1 MFLTEDE
8 LKELTGWKR
17 PAKVKEWLDANGYRY
32 QVGGDGWP
40 RVLKESVYARLS
52 ASFKTEPRLNL
63 A

>member
-8 LKELTGWKR
+8 LKELTGYQR
-17 PAKVKEWLDANGYRY
+17 PKQISRWLAEHGYRFE
-32 QVGGDGWP
+32 QDRAGWP
-40 RVLKESVYARLS
+40 KVLKESVYARLS